1 MKINLRFSADHTIDE
16 ITEYVNKYVQDNYNM
31 PELNGDFT
39 RCPEYVRKI
48 KLQRVYNLW
57 NKE

>member
-1 MKINLRFSADHTIDE
+1 MKVNLSFSADHTIKE

-31 PELNGDFT
+31 PELNGDYT
-39 RCPEYVRKI
+39 ISPEYIRKI

-57 NKE
+57 DRG